1 VTPALAFILL
11 AFALLALVMGVLCVA
26 LWRGAQAGANAQAAQ
41 ATQNDPVQTNAAVYR
56 DQLAELDE
64 EHAQGLLSDHEWQ
77 LSRDELAARL
87 LQDVGEQ
94 DAGDQGAESI
104 TPVKSDA
111 AAMIHSSSTSSRV
124 TSFAK
129 PWVLLFSFVVLIPIS
144 SLVLYS
150 LLGQPA
156 ALDPLAISQGI
167 DNPDDLTPEK
177 LTTMATAL
185 TRRLQDEPNSMEGWV
200 MLARVQR
207 AREHFDE
214 AAAALRKALTLSRDD
229 DLQIELAEILAQQNK
244 GVFAGE
250 PWSIIQ
256 KVLATD
262 PHHVNALLLG
272 GSAAYSEQNF
282 QAALR
287 FWERAREVVA
297 ADSPDAPELDRAI
310 GEARNKLGLPPI
322 PARAV
327 VGDKNASMPPAGT
340 ANGTAKG
347 SANGNANG
355 NANSNTNANINANAS
370 STQRAERISGR
381 VSVAPD
387 LANKVAPTDT
397 VFIYATPVAGSR
409 MPLAIVKITANQ
421 LPYDFVLD
429 DTTAMNPSA
438 KLSGMDEVTVRARI
452 SKSGNAMQQ
461 PNDLGVSVTPV
472 KPGSAGLNL
481 MVRETLR

>member
-1 VTPALAFILL
+1 MTPALAFILS
-11 AFALLALVMGVLCVA
+11 AFALLAVVTGVLCVA

-64 EHAQGLLSDHEWQ
+64 ERARGLLSDHEWQ

-94 DAGDQGAESI
+94 SAAST
-104 TPVKSDA
+104 TPLKSDA
-111 AAMIHSSSTSSRV
+111 GANTHSSSVSSRV

-129 PWVLLFSFVVLIPIS
+129 PWVLLFSFVVLIPTS
-144 SLVLYS
+144 SLVMYS

-156 ALDPLAISQGI
+156 ALDPLAISQGL
-167 DNPDDLTPEK
+167 DNPEDITPEK

-229 DLQIELAEILAQQNK
+229 DLQIELAEVLAQQNK
-244 GVFAGE
+244 GMFAGE

-310 GEARNKLGLPPI
+310 GEERNRLGLPAI
-322 PARAV
+322 PARAM
-327 VGDKNASMPPAGT
+327 GGEKNASNKSAG
-340 ANGTAKG
+340 AASG
-347 SANGNANG
+347 S
-355 NANSNTNANINANAS
+355 TNASNNTNANAS

-387 LANKVAPTDT
+387 LASKVAPTDT

>member
-1 VTPALAFILL
+1 MTPALAFILS
-11 AFALLALVMGVLCVA
+11 AFALLAMVTGVLCVA

-64 EHAQGLLSDHEWQ
+64 ERARGLLSDHEWQ

-94 DAGDQGAESI
+94 GAGEQSAAS
-104 TPVKSDA
+104 TTLVKSDA
-111 AAMIHSSSTSSRV
+111 AVMAHSSGASSRV

-129 PWVLLFSFVVLIPIS
+129 PWVLLFSFVVLIPTS

-156 ALDPLAISQGI
+156 ALDPLAISQGLES
-167 DNPDDLTPEK
+167 PDDLTPEK

-229 DLQIELAEILAQQNK
+229 DLQVELAEILAQQNK

-262 PHHVNALLLG
+262 PYHVNALLLG

-322 PARAV
+322 PARAMG
-327 VGDKNASMPPAGT
+327 GDKNASIPSAGT

-355 NANSNTNANINANAS
+355 NANSNTNVS

-438 KLSGMDEVTVRARI
+438 KLSSTDEVTVRARI

>member
-1 VTPALAFILL
+1 MTPALAFILS
-11 AFALLALVMGVLCVA
+11 AFALLAVVTGVLCVA

-64 EHAQGLLSDHEWQ
+64 ERARGLLSDHEWQ

-94 DAGDQGAESI
+94 GAAPTALEQD
-104 TPVKSDA
+104 DA
-111 AAMIHSSSTSSRV
+111 AARAKLASPSTRSG
-124 TSFAK
+124 SFTK
-129 PWVLLFSFVVLIPIS
+129 PWVLLFSFVVLIPTS
-144 SLVLYS
+144 SLVMYS

-156 ALDPLAISQGI
+156 ALDPLAISQGL
-167 DNPDDLTPEK
+167 DNPEDITPEK

-229 DLQIELAEILAQQNK
+229 DLQIELAEVLAQQNK
-244 GVFAGE
+244 GMFAGE

-322 PARAV
+322 PARAM

-340 ANGTAKG
+340 ANGSANGNAKG
-347 SANGNANG
+347 SANSSANV
-355 NANSNTNANINANAS
+355 NANAS

-387 LANKVAPTDT
+387 LASKVAPTDT

>member
-1 VTPALAFILL
+1 MTPALAFILS
-11 AFALLALVMGVLCVA
+11 AFALLAVVTGVLCVA

-41 ATQNDPVQTNAAVYR
+41 ATQNDPVQSNAAVYR

-64 EHAQGLLSDHEWQ
+64 ERARGLLSDHEWQ

-94 DAGDQGAESI
+94 SAASA
-104 TPVKSDA
+104 TPFKSDA
-111 AAMIHSSSTSSRV
+111 AANAHASSASSRV

-129 PWVLLFSFVVLIPIS
+129 PWVLLFSFVVLIPTS

-156 ALDPLAISQGI
+156 ALDPLAISQGL
-167 DNPDDLTPEK
+167 DNPDELTPEK

-229 DLQIELAEILAQQNK
+229 DLQIELAEVLAQQNK
-244 GVFAGE
+244 GIFAGE

-272 GSAAYSEQNF
+272 GSASYSELNF

-322 PARAV
+322 PARAMG
-327 VGDKNASMPPAGT
+327 GDKNASMPSVGA
-340 ANGTAKG
+340 ANGGAK
-347 SANGNANG
+347 GNANG
-355 NANSNTNANINANAS
+355 SANSNANAS

-387 LANKVAPTDT
+387 LASKVAPTDT
-397 VFIYATPVAGSR
+397 VFIYATPVSGSR
-409 MPLAIVKITANQ
+409 MPLAIVKIAANQ

-452 SKSGNAMQQ
+452 SKTGNAMQQ

>member
-1 VTPALAFILL
+1 VTPALAFILS
-11 AFALLALVMGVLCVA
+11 AFALLAVVTGVLCLA

-64 EHAQGLLSDHEWQ
+64 ERARGLLSDHEWQ

-94 DAGDQGAESI
+94 GAASPAPSMGDAGATAQASR
-104 TPVKSDA
+104 A
-111 AAMIHSSSTSSRV
+111 SSRV

-129 PWVLLFSFVVLIPIS
+129 PWVLLFSFVVLIPTS

-156 ALDPLAISQGI
+156 ALDPLAISQGL
-167 DNPDDLTPEK
+167 DSPDELTPEK

-207 AREHFDE
+207 EREHFDE

-322 PARAV
+322 PARAM
-327 VGDKNASMPPAGT
+327 GEDRNALMSSAGS
-340 ANGTAKG
+340 ANGGANGNAKG
-347 SANGNANG
+347 SANSNA
-355 NANSNTNANINANAS
+355 NANAS

-387 LANKVAPTDT
+387 LASKVAPTDT

-429 DTTAMNPSA
+429 DTTAMNPSV

>member
-1 VTPALAFILL
+1 VTPALAFILS
-11 AFALLALVMGVLCVA
+11 AFALLAVVTGVLCVA

-64 EHAQGLLSDHEWQ
+64 ERARGLLSDHEWQ

-94 DAGDQGAESI
+94 GAAPTALEQD
-104 TPVKSDA
+104 DA
-111 AAMIHSSSTSSRV
+111 AARAKLASPSTRSG
-124 TSFAK
+124 SFTK
-129 PWVLLFSFVVLIPIS
+129 PWVLLFSFVVLIPTS
-144 SLVLYS
+144 SLVMYS

-156 ALDPLAISQGI
+156 ALDPLAISQGL
-167 DNPDDLTPEK
+167 DNPEDITPEK

-229 DLQIELAEILAQQNK
+229 DLQIELAEVLAQQNK
-244 GVFAGE
+244 GMFAGE

-310 GEARNKLGLPPI
+310 GEARNRLGLPAI
-322 PARAV
+322 PARAM
-327 VGDKNASMPPAGT
+327 GGEKNASNKSAG
-340 ANGTAKG
+340 AASG
-347 SANGNANG
+347 S
-355 NANSNTNANINANAS
+355 TNASNSANANAS

-387 LANKVAPTDT
+387 LASKVAPTDT

>member
-1 VTPALAFILL
+1 MTPALAFILW
-11 AFALLALVMGVLCVA
+11 AFALLALVTGVLCVA

-56 DQLAELDE
+56 DQLAELDQE
-64 EHAQGLLSDHEWQ
+64 REQGLLSDHEWQ

-94 DAGDQGAESI
+94 GAVSP
-104 TPVKSDA
+104 TASTSDA
-111 AAMIHSSSTSSRV
+111 AATAHASSASSRA

-129 PWVLLFSFVVLIPIS
+129 PWVLLFSFVVLIPTS
-144 SLVLYS
+144 SLVMYS

-156 ALDPLAISQGI
+156 ALDPLAISQGL
-167 DNPDDLTPEK
+167 DNPEDITPEK

-244 GVFAGE
+244 GIFAGE

-310 GEARNKLGLPPI
+310 GEARNRLGLPAI
-322 PARAV
+322 PARAM
-327 VGDKNASMPPAGT
+327 GGEKNASNKSAG
-340 ANGTAKG
+340 AASG
-347 SANGNANG
+347 SNNAGNNAN
-355 NANSNTNANINANAS
+355 ASAS

-387 LANKVAPTDT
+387 LASKVAPTDT

-429 DTTAMNPSA
+429 DTNAMNPSA
-438 KLSGMDEVTVRARI
+438 KLSSTDEVTVRARI

>member
-1 VTPALAFILL
+1 
-11 AFALLALVMGVLCVA
+11 
-26 LWRGAQAGANAQAAQ
+26 
-41 ATQNDPVQTNAAVYR
+41 
-56 DQLAELDE
+56 LAE
-64 EHAQGLLSDHEWQ
+64 
-77 LSRDELAARL
+77 
-87 LQDVGEQ
+87 V
-94 DAGDQGAESI
+94 
-104 TPVKSDA
+104 
-111 AAMIHSSSTSSRV
+111 
-124 TSFAK
+124 
-129 PWVLLFSFVVLIPIS
+129 
-144 SLVLYS
+144 
-150 LLGQPA
+150 
-156 ALDPLAISQGI
+156 
-167 DNPDDLTPEK
+167 
-177 LTTMATAL
+177 
-185 TRRLQDEPNSMEGWV
+185 
-200 MLARVQR
+200 
-207 AREHFDE
+207 
-214 AAAALRKALTLSRDD
+214 
-229 DLQIELAEILAQQNK
+229 LAQQNK
-244 GVFAGE
+244 GMFAGE

-322 PARAV
+322 PARAM

-340 ANGTAKG
+340 ANGSANGNAKG
-347 SANGNANG
+347 SANSSANV
-355 NANSNTNANINANAS
+355 NANAS

-387 LANKVAPTDT
+387 LASKVAPTDT

>member
-1 VTPALAFILL
+1 VTPALAFILS
-11 AFALLALVMGVLCVA
+11 AFALLAVVTGVLCVA

-64 EHAQGLLSDHEWQ
+64 ERARGLLSDHEWQ

-94 DAGDQGAESI
+94 SVASTA
-104 TPVKSDA
+104 PLKSDA
-111 AAMIHSSSTSSRV
+111 GANTHSASASSRV

-129 PWVLLFSFVVLIPIS
+129 PWVLLFSFVVLIPTS
-144 SLVLYS
+144 SLVMYS

-156 ALDPLAISQGI
+156 ALDPLAISQGL
-167 DNPDDLTPEK
+167 DNPEDITPEK

-229 DLQIELAEILAQQNK
+229 DLQIELAEVLAQQNK
-244 GVFAGE
+244 GMFAGE

-310 GEARNKLGLPPI
+310 GEARNRLGLPAI
-322 PARAV
+322 PARAM
-327 VGDKNASMPPAGT
+327 GGEKNASNKSAG
-340 ANGTAKG
+340 AASG
-347 SANGNANG
+347 S
-355 NANSNTNANINANAS
+355 TNASNNTNANAS

-387 LANKVAPTDT
+387 LASKVAPTDT

>member
-1 VTPALAFILL
+1 VTPALAFILS
-11 AFALLALVMGVLCVA
+11 AFALLAVVTGVLCVA

-56 DQLAELDE
+56 NQLAELDE
-64 EHAQGLLSDHEWQ
+64 ERAQGLLSDHEWQ

-94 DAGDQGAESI
+94 DAAST
-104 TPVKSDA
+104 TPVNSDA
-111 AAMIHSSSTSSRV
+111 AASANSASASSRA
-124 TSFAK
+124 TSFTK
-129 PWVLLFSFVVLIPIS
+129 PWVLLFSFVVLIPTS

-156 ALDPLAISQGI
+156 ALDPLAISQGL
-167 DNPDDLTPEK
+167 DNPEDITPEK

-207 AREHFDE
+207 ARAHFDE

-229 DLQIELAEILAQQNK
+229 DLQIELAEVLAQQNK
-244 GVFAGE
+244 GMFAGE

-310 GEARNKLGLPPI
+310 GEARNRLGLPAI
-322 PARAV
+322 PARAM
-327 VGDKNASMPPAGT
+327 GGEKNAS
-340 ANGTAKG
+340 AKT
-347 SANGNANG
+347 NGNASG
-355 NANSNTNANINANAS
+355 STNAGNNVNTSAA

-387 LANKVAPTDT
+387 LASKVAPTDT
-397 VFIYATPVAGSR
+397 VFIYATPVSGSR

>member
-1 VTPALAFILL
+1 MTPALVFILW
-11 AFALLALVMGVLCVA
+11 AFALLALVTGVLCVA
-26 LWRGAQAGANAQAAQ
+26 LWRGAVAGANAQAAQ
-41 ATQNDPVQTNAAVYR
+41 ATQNDPLQTNAAVYR

-64 EHAQGLLSDHEWQ
+64 ERAQGLLSEREWQ
-77 LSRDELAARL
+77 LSRDELSARL

-94 DAGDQGAESI
+94 GVDQPAPNAADVI
-104 TPVKSDA
+104 ANAQAKSSQPRA
-111 AAMIHSSSTSSRV
+111 AT
-124 TSFAK
+124 FAK
-129 PWVLLFSFVVLIPIS
+129 PWVLLFSFVVLIPTS
-144 SLVLYS
+144 SLVMYS

-156 ALDPLAISQGI
+156 ALDPLAIEQGL
-167 DNPDDLTPEK
+167 DNPQDITPEK

-229 DLQIELAEILAQQNK
+229 DLQIELAEVLAQQNK

-262 PHHVNALLLG
+262 PHHVNALLLA

-310 GEARNKLGLPPI
+310 SEARNKLGLPAI
-322 PARAV
+322 PARAMAV
-327 VGDKNASMPPAGT
+327 EKSPST
-340 ANGTAKG
+340 K
-347 SANGNANG
+347 S
-355 NANSNTNANINANAS
+355 NANAAS
-370 STQRAERISGR
+370 AQHVERISGR
-381 VSVAPD
+381 VSVAPE

-397 VFIYATPVAGSR
+397 VFIYATPVTGSR
-409 MPLAIVKITANQ
+409 MPVAIVKISANQ

-429 DTTAMNPSA
+429 DSTAMNPSV
-438 KLSGMDEVTVRARI
+438 KLSGMEEVTVRARI
-452 SKSGNAMQQ
+452 SKSGNAIAQ
-461 PNDLGVSVTPV
+461 PNDLGVSVTPI
-472 KPGSAGLNL
+472 KLGSVGLNL
-481 MVRETLR
+481 MVREALR